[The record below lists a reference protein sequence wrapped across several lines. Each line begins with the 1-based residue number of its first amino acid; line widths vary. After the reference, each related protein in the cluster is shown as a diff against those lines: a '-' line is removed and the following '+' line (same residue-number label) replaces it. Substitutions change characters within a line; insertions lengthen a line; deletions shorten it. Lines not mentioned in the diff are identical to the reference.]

1 MQTALLWREGAAT
14 GTSCVCVC
22 ARGCVCVCACLV
34 VCLLFVGLFVCV
46 RVCVCGVCVCVC
58 FGRFD
63 ALLERL
69 CIAEAVLQIC
79 TAEPATP
86 SQVLWPIS

>member
-1 MQTALLWREGAAT
+1 M
-14 GTSCVCVC
+14 CVC
-22 ARGCVCVCACLV
+22 ARAGVCVCVLAW
-34 VCLLFVGLFVCV
+34 LFVCYLLV
-46 RVCVCGVCVCVC
+46 CLFVYACVCVGCVCVC